1 MTARYQ
7 DIGFED
13 FYDSPGFYKRTIFDN
28 PDAFQRLFELLNN
41 LENEHKL
48 ISVSEQGLPA
58 LEGVLKLVETEP
70 YIVRFLETDT
80 RKISRTTV
88 GYVIGKKMEKLGW
101 QTTGDK
107 DPLSSSLY
115 FTTEAE
121 IYRLSLTVQDS

>member
-1 MTARYQ
+1 MTARRQ

-13 FYDSPGFYKRTIFDN
+13 FCDAPGFYKRTIFDN
-28 PDAFQRLFELLNN
+28 PDAFRRLFELLNN
-41 LENEHKL
+41 PENEQTL
-48 ISVSEQGLPA
+48 ISVSEQELPA
-58 LEGVLKLVETEP
+58 LEGVLKSVETEH

-107 DPLSSSLY
+107 GPLSNSLY
-115 FTTEAE
+115 FTSDTE
-121 IYRLSLTVQDS
+121 IYRLPLTVQDL